1 MAQSM
6 AHCAKNGA
14 LMSSERPVGCETE
27 FFQPSESAGK
37 NLMAAGKN
45 KKNPVIFS
53 AIQCDSVRFGQIF
66 QKPRHSIPG
75 TFIFLSLVGLGPPK
89 WPRPRFWRKKPK
101 LRLASISFD

>member
-53 AIQCDSVRFGQIF
+53 AIQCDLVKFFKSRVTRF
-66 QKPRHSIPG
+66 R
-75 TFIFLSLVGLGPPK
+75 GLLFFCH
-89 WPRPRFWRKKPK
+89 W
-101 LRLASISFD
+101 SD